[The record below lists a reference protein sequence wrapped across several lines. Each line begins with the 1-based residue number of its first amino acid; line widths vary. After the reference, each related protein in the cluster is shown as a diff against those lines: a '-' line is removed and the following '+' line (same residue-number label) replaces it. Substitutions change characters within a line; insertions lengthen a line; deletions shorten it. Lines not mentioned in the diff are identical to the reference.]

1 MRFQSTASTAVLT
14 ALIAPALLVSAAPV
28 LDPTT
33 VGKTAPAPPPSIQ
46 HQKSHITRPG
56 EGGSGVP
63 PRFDAKVQS
72 KEPRRPTGLGV
83 RKSSQ
88 KKVTGVAERD
98 LVDFDFESLL
108 ARALEDLGLETRT
121 PKRPGEGGSGI
132 PPRFDT
138 NPQPKEPN
146 RPTGVGYKWQQ
157 DQLKRAGE
165 KKKAAE
171 KRSGTPPR
179 VKTPPPKE
187 PNRPTG
193 SLFAR
198 ELEEFDIEARTPNLS
213 GRSRFASVTGRDFVD
228 DDLESLFARELEE
241 FDIEARTPTRPG
253 YKWQQDMLKK
263 AGEKKKAAEKKK
275 GQGAGAVAGRD
286 LVDEESVLALRDF
299 VATFLDELD

>member
-121 PKRPGEGGSGI
+121 PKRPG
-132 PPRFDT
+132 
-138 NPQPKEPN
+138 
-146 RPTGVGYKWQQ
+146 
-157 DQLKRAGE
+157 
-165 KKKAAE
+165 
-171 KRSGTPPR
+171 
-179 VKTPPPKE
+179 
-187 PNRPTG
+187 
-193 SLFAR
+193 
-198 ELEEFDIEARTPNLS
+198 
-213 GRSRFASVTGRDFVD
+213 
-228 DDLESLFARELEE
+228 
-241 FDIEARTPTRPG
+241 